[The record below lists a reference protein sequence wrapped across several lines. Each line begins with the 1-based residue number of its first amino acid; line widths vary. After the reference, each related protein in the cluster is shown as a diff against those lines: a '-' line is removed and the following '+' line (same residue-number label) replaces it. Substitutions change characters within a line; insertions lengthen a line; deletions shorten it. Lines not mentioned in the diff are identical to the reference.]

1 MTRPTDTAPTTVA
14 AEAAGR
20 HRAANAAGDA
30 RPAKGD
36 LLTVDDVHVRFHTR
50 NGVVHAVEGV
60 SLTLREGEVLAVV
73 GESGSGKTVF
83 TRRVMGLI
91 SGSRETDVEG
101 TVTFDGITLSDLD
114 AKGLAGVWGKEI
126 ALVLQDPMTSLN
138 PVKRIGAQIT
148 ETLVLHHK
156 LSKQDA
162 NARAVELLRSVGLS
176 EPERRVRQYPHEL
189 SGGMRQRVT
198 IAIALSCSPRLL
210 LADEPTTALDVTVQA
225 QILDLLGDLQSRLG
239 MAMLLVTHDLRVVR
253 SRSDR
258 IAVMYA
264 GRIVETAPTKDL
276 FDAPRMPYTEAL
288 MNAVPP
294 ITGPNHVRL
303 AVIPGR
309 PPNLL
314 SPPSGC
320 RFSPR
325 CPYAQDRCLTEEP
338 PLRPA
343 SELPGGGIE
352 GHSYRCWYPVGTP
365 ENAEARRRNVERGET
380 AAGTP
385 VTGEMV
391 PA

>member
-1 MTRPTDTAPTTVA
+1 MRPTTPATATATKA
-14 AEAAGR
+14 APGR
-20 HRAANAAGDA
+20 HA
-30 RPAKGD
+30 RREGFEDGA

-60 SLTLREGEVLAVV
+60 SLQLSEGEVLAVV

-91 SGSRETDVEG
+91 AGSRDTEVSG
-101 TVTFDGITLSDLD
+101 TVTFDGITLSELD
-114 AKGLAGVWGKEI
+114 AKGLSTVWGKEI

-148 ETLVLHHK
+148 ETLILHHK

-309 PPNLL
+309 PPDLL
-314 SPPSGC
+314 APPKGC

-338 PLRPA
+338 PLRDA
-343 SELPGGGIE
+343 ADLPGGSAVE
-352 GHSYRCWYPVGTP
+352 HSYRCWYPVGTP
-365 ENAEARRRNVERGET
+365 DNAEARRVNVARGET

-391 PA
+391 HA

>member
-1 MTRPTDTAPTTVA
+1 MRPTTPTAEKKAPTATTP
-14 AEAAGR
+14 GR
-20 HRAANAAGDA
+20 HA
-30 RPAKGD
+30 RREGFEEGA

-60 SLTLREGEVLAVV
+60 SLELSEGEVLAVV

-91 SGSRETDVEG
+91 AGSRDTEVSG
-101 TVTFDGITLSDLD
+101 TVTFDGIKLSELD
-114 AKGLAGVWGKEI
+114 AKGLSKVWGKEI

-148 ETLVLHHK
+148 ETLILHQK

-162 NARAVELLRSVGLS
+162 NARAIELLRSVGLS

-309 PPNLL
+309 PPDLL
-314 SPPSGC
+314 APPEGC

-325 CPYAQDRCLTEEP
+325 CPYAQDKCLTEEP
-338 PLRPA
+338 PLRDA
-343 SELPGGGIE
+343 ADLPGGSAVE
-352 GHSYRCWYPVGTP
+352 HSYRCWYPVGTP
-365 ENAEARRRNVERGET
+365 ENAEARRVNVERGET
-380 AAGTP
+380 AAGTL